1 MESAV
6 VRMRQAVVARM
17 DLKVVDMVTPDSRR
31 PLEVL
36 LLWELP
42 EWKNWALGRALSHQ
56 GYLVCRAVMYGLRF
70 DQKSESSLPGFRLT
84 SLVLRL
90 GVDRDELDPD
100 REGGLSFTPFRLLEP
115 ALSLPFKPTLSRSRF
130 SSDA

>member
-56 GYLVCRAVMYGLRF
+56 GYLVCRDL
-70 DQKSESSLPGFRLT
+70 
-84 SLVLRL
+84 
-90 GVDRDELDPD
+90 
-100 REGGLSFTPFRLLEP
+100 
-115 ALSLPFKPTLSRSRF
+115 
-130 SSDA
+130 